1 MALAT
6 AVLTFVGLLVICLG
20 FASLGNVLLR
30 FLQLEMDR
38 DADHLLCAIAVG
50 LVTSEVLLFLVQV
63 IQHVRS
69 GCLGIVALLCAF
81 LIVEWKALW
90 KRMRRALAGV
100 AADSCLDSVLL
111 AFDVGRALVECVFP
125 LGPAD
130 CYDACE

>member
-6 AVLTFVGLLVICLG
+6 AVLAFVGLLVICLG

-69 GCLGIVALLCAF
+69 GCLGIVALLCGF
-81 LIVEWKALW
+81 LRSEERRVGKEWRSGW
-90 KRMRRALAGV
+90 RW
-100 AADSCLDSVLL
+100 SH
-111 AFDVGRALVECVFP
+111 
-125 LGPAD
+125 
-130 CYDACE
+130 